1 MKHLQESSTT
11 AKSRLGGQQ
20 QSSLSLES
28 SSAPTNLTRSNLIT
42 NEPPNTLASSI
53 ESILHSF
60 EDHSCDIAIISGYF
74 NAKALEYL
82 STHAHKIRSLT
93 LILGTQDPSTKDTD
107 QVRFFL
113 QDPYDLRIVDYTEQ
127 LESLRTTRKAYR
139 FISDTPTHIAMLQDK
154 GTLIH
159 AKLYVFHTKDTP
171 NRTQTAIIGSSN
183 FTASG
188 LGLYDNKSNKE
199 LNLVCDSKAD
209 TQAALEY
216 FYQMLHACQDS
227 TKQVQEAL
235 STSFFYHSPKDI
247 FTKLY
252 ALLEHPE
259 ADLDSDEN
267 ALIEQGSKA
276 FGLYP
281 FQQKA
286 AKELQKRLKTY
297 KVALCADSV
306 GAGKTLTALGVLSA
320 YSNIV
325 IITPP
330 KLCAQWESYF
340 SQAPQSPHDTFI
352 ADLSF
357 CTHIISYH
365 QAANPDEKVQ
375 KLLKYASLII
385 IDESHNL
392 RNGSAKSRQNQYDK
406 LQANLSKS
414 ARLLLLSATPINNKI
429 TDLSNQLALINP
441 TITIGGDTLNL
452 ARVCAQADKAL
463 ESNAPIH
470 KDFYRLTHTI
480 YTTQSSEIESQLKLW
495 GKHLPKAHIAPKLFL
510 SSVPSGIDFSYE
522 ELVQI
527 LGLGDDKTSESISF
541 SIYDP
546 YPFLPDSIREI
557 LQDKQLE
564 NLGDY
569 TTPRGFLAMSLLKA
583 LESSLDAFSKI
594 LGTIIAYHRSFLS
607 AKELEERQDDL
618 LDEDATIF
626 PTRLKKCYE
635 YGYITKLSPRFRE
648 LCEQDLSKLE
658 SIQERISP
666 YNAQKHFAR
675 SEKFTQVCK
684 IIDSLGENIH
694 SQKLLIFS
702 ESIITCETI
711 KQSLQAS
718 YPKLHIASITG
729 ETKTKEFN
737 ANKRLFSPKSQK
749 YALASGEKPIDIL
762 VASDCISEGQN
773 LQDCAN
779 LINWDIAFNPV
790 RAIQRIGRIYR
801 IGSSHTQIHIYHF
814 FPHIKLESYI
824 KLESRIAHK
833 TQAAATTTTQ
843 KNFFG
848 TSLEQEPSQQ
858 ARQEA
863 YQALDSKLSALDETK
878 DYLLSPS
885 SVLGS
890 MLSEKHQS
898 HLPNGIFSIARS
910 SSTSASTLAQN
921 LIFAALQDESKK
933 TYYTLYNC
941 ASKKLLPSVSDSDCS
956 RNLSQLRDF
965 ASIKEA
971 DKAEF
976 SSLEKASQDYE
987 NIAFLQ
993 AIFKDIA
1000 KDLEAQILSHSQARA
1015 SIKTRD
1021 SGLYSIEKRR
1031 FTLIAF
1037 LFVNPDFSELA
1048 NYKAKS
1054 L

>member
-1 MKHLQESSTT
+1 MIQW
-11 AKSRLGGQQ
+11 GGGHKLHTRQNLDPTP
-20 QSSLSLES
+20 LSHS
-28 SSAPTNLTRSNLIT
+28 PANLIRSNLIT
-42 NEPPNTLASSI
+42 NEPSNTLADKI
-53 ESILHSF
+53 QALLQSF
-60 EDHSCDIAIISGYF
+60 PDGSCDIAIISGYF

-82 STHAHKIRSLT
+82 SAHAHKIRSLS
-93 LILGTQDPSTKDTD
+93 LILGSQAPSQADSK
-107 QVRFFL
+107 QLRFFL
-113 QDPYDLRIVDYTEQ
+113 QDPFDLRIVEYAEQ
-127 LESLRTTRKAYR
+127 LENLRTARRALH
-139 FISDTPTHIAMLQDK
+139 FITSSTTHIYTLQEHNL
-154 GTLIH
+154 LIH
-159 AKLYVFHTKDTP
+159 AKLYVFCDVANKQH
-171 NRTQTAIIGSSN
+171 RQTAIIGSSN

-188 LGLYDNKSNKE
+188 LGLYGNKSNKE
-199 LNLVCDSKAD
+199 LNILCDSQRDTEDALTYFEMMKAS
-209 TQAALEY
+209 
-216 FYQMLHACQDS
+216 CQDS
-227 TKQVQEAL
+227 TKEVQEAL
-235 STSFFYHSPKDI
+235 SSALFYHSPRDI
-247 FTKLY
+247 FSKLY

-267 ALIEQGSKA
+267 ARIEQGSKA

-330 KLCAQWESYF
+330 KLCAQWQSYF

-365 QAANPDEKVQ
+365 QAANPDEKAQ
-375 KLLKYASLII
+375 RLLKHASLII

-392 RNGSAKSRQNQYDK
+392 RNGSAKSHQNQYDK
-406 LQANLSKS
+406 LQANLNKS

-441 TITIGGDTLNL
+441 KITIGDDTLEL
-452 ARVCAQADKAL
+452 ARVCTQADKAL
-463 ESNAPIH
+463 ESSAPIP
-470 KDFYRLTHTI
+470 KDYYKLTHTI
-480 YTTQSSEIESQLKLW
+480 YTTQSSEIESQLKLQ
-495 GKHLPKAHIAPKLFL
+495 GKNLPKAHIAPKLFL

-546 YPFLPDSIREI
+546 YPFLPDSIRES

-594 LGTIIAYHRSFLS
+594 LGTITAYHRSFLY
-607 AKELEERQDDL
+607 AKELESKQDDL
-618 LDEDATIF
+618 LDEDSAIF
-626 PTRLKKCYE
+626 PTRLRKCYE
-635 YGYITKLSPRFRE
+635 AGYITKLSPRFRE

-658 SIQERISP
+658 SILERIAP
-666 YNAQKHFAR
+666 YNWQKHFAR

-684 IIDSLGENIH
+684 IIDSLGAQIH

-702 ESIITCETI
+702 ESIITCERI
-711 KQSLQAS
+711 KQSLQAQ
-718 YPKLHIASITG
+718 YPKLRIASITG
-729 ETKTKEFN
+729 ETKAQEFN

-749 YALASGEKPIDIL
+749 YTLASGEKPIDIL

-801 IGSSHTQIHIYHF
+801 IGSSHAQIHIYHF
-814 FPHIKLESYI
+814 FPHTTLESYI

-890 MLSEKHQS
+890 MLSEKNQS

-910 SSTSASTLAQN
+910 SPTSASTLAQN

-965 ASIKEA
+965 ASISQV
-971 DKAEF
+971 DRAEF
-976 SSLEKASQDYE
+976 SSLEQASQDYE

-1000 KDLEAQILSHSQARA
+1000 HELEAQILSHSQARA
-1015 SIKTRD
+1015 STKTRD

>member
-1 MKHLQESSTT
+1 MQL
-11 AKSRLGGQQ
+11 
-20 QSSLSLES
+20 
-28 SSAPTNLTRSNLIT
+28 
-42 NEPPNTLASSI
+42 
-53 ESILHSF
+53 
-60 EDHSCDIAIISGYF
+60 
-74 NAKALEYL
+74 
-82 STHAHKIRSLT
+82 
-93 LILGTQDPSTKDTD
+93 
-107 QVRFFL
+107 RFFL
-113 QDPYDLRIVDYTEQ
+113 QDPFDLRIVEYAEQ
-127 LESLRTTRKAYR
+127 LENLRTTRRALH
-139 FISDTPTHIAMLQDK
+139 FITSSTTHIYTLQERNV
-154 GTLIH
+154 LIH
-159 AKLYVFHTKDTP
+159 GKLYVFCDLANKQH
-171 NRTQTAIIGSSN
+171 RQTAIIGSSN

-188 LGLYDNKSNKE
+188 LGLYGNSNKE
-199 LNLVCDSKAD
+199 LNILCDSHRDTEDALTYFAMMKAS
-209 TQAALEY
+209 
-216 FYQMLHACQDS
+216 CQDS
-227 TKQVQEAL
+227 TKEVQEAL
-235 STSFFYHSPKDI
+235 STSFFYHSPRDI
-247 FTKLY
+247 FAKLY
-252 ALLEHPE
+252 GLLEHPE
-259 ADLDSDEN
+259 AELDSDEN
-267 ALIEQGSKA
+267 ARIEQGSKA

-320 YSNIV
+320 YSNVV

-365 QAANPDEKVQ
+365 QAANPKAQ
-375 KLLKYASLII
+375 RLLKYASLII

-392 RNGSAKSRQNQYDK
+392 RNGSAKSHQNQYDK
-406 LQANLSKS
+406 LQANLNKS

-441 TITIGGDTLNL
+441 TITIGGETLSL

-463 ESNAPIH
+463 ESKAPIP
-470 KDFYRLTHTI
+470 KDYYKLTHTI
-480 YTTQSSEIESQLKLW
+480 YTTQSSEIESQLQLQ
-495 GKHLPKAHIAPKLFL
+495 GKNLPKAHIAPKLFL

-527 LGLGDDKTSESISF
+527 LGLGDDKTSDSISF

-546 YPFLPDSIREI
+546 YPFLPDSIRKI
-557 LQDKQLE
+557 LQDKHLE

-569 TTPRGFLAMSLLKA
+569 TTPKGFLAMSLLKA

-594 LGTIIAYHRSFLS
+594 LGTIITYHRSFLS

-618 LDEDATIF
+618 LDEDSAIF
-626 PTRLKKCYE
+626 PTRLRKCYE
-635 YGYITKLSPRFRE
+635 AGYITELSPRFRE

-658 SIQERISP
+658 SICERIAP
-666 YNAQKHFAR
+666 YDSQRHFAR
-675 SEKFTQVCK
+675 SEKFSQVCK
-684 IIDSLGENIH
+684 IIDSLGAQIH

-702 ESIITCETI
+702 ESIITCERI
-711 KQSLQAS
+711 KQCLQAR
-718 YPKLHIASITG
+718 YPNLHIASITG
-729 ETKTKEFN
+729 ESSSQEFN
-737 ANKRLFSPKSQK
+737 ASKRLFSPKSQK
-749 YALASGEKPIDIL
+749 YTLASGEKPIDIL

-801 IGSSHTQIHIYHF
+801 IGSSHAQIHIYHF
-814 FPHIKLESYI
+814 FPHTTLESYI
-824 KLESRIAHK
+824 KLESRITHK
-833 TQAAATTTTQ
+833 TQAATTATTQ

-848 TSLEQEPSQQ
+848 TSLEQESSQQ

-898 HLPNGIFSIARS
+898 HLPNGIFSIAQS
-910 SSTSASTLAQN
+910 SPTSASTLAQN

-933 TYYTLYNC
+933 TYYTIYNC

-971 DKAEF
+971 DRAAF
-976 SSLEKASQDYE
+976 SSLEQASQDYE

-1000 KDLEAQILSHSQARA
+1000 HELEAQILSHSQARA
-1015 SIKTRD
+1015 STKTRD
-1021 SGLYSIEKRR
+1021 SGLYSIEQRR

-1037 LFVNPDFSELA
+1037 LFINPDFSELA
-1048 NYKAKS
+1048 RYKAKS
-1054 L
+1054 LYEH